1 MIAAH
6 VNGEPVTLDDGT
18 TVESL
23 VAERATGAGGIA
35 VAVNLDVVPR
45 SAWPE
50 KTIRDGDRVEIL
62 QAAQGG

>member
-23 VAERATGAGGIA
+23 VAQRVDENGGIA
-35 VAVNLDVVPR
+35 VAVNLHVVPR
-45 SAWPE
+45 SAWAE